1 MYNILYL
8 KSCKRVDILLIGG
21 NMSKITVDINY
32 VKDSLKKIGYIVSDC
47 VERNNNGLNWQLKF
61 SNSGAIVTI
70 YDTNNVK
77 NSVVNGK
84 LEPKKEEGEKDKE
97 EEGEKLKEIVDKIKC
112 KELQIDP
119 LNEEI
124 IKLID
129 KRQEADFY
137 DYKSQWHE
145 KEKIDDLLHDIICLS
160 NNIGNKDAYLIIGV
174 ADNGEVVGIDEG
186 KKTNEIYDFLRSKKF
201 AGDHMP
207 QIEVKRMFY
216 KYKKIDVL
224 VCKSSKYVPFY
235 LVERSNGVHDHQIYT
250 RVGDTNTPINGHA
263 NYSDVEKLWRIHFQ
277 REKE

>member
-1 MYNILYL
+1 
-8 KSCKRVDILLIGG
+8 
-21 NMSKITVDINY
+21 MSKITVDIDY

-47 VERNNNGLNWQLKF
+47 VEGCNNGRNWQLKF
-61 SNSGAIVTI
+61 SNSGAVVTI
-70 YDTNNVK
+70 YDTNNTG

-84 LEPKKEEGEKDKE
+84 LESKEEGKE
-97 EEGEKLKEIVDKIKC
+97 LKEIVDKIKC

-137 DYKSQWHE
+137 DYKRQWHG
-145 KEKIDDLLHDIICLS
+145 KGKMDDLLHDILCLS
-160 NNIGNKDAYLIIGV
+160 NNISNKDAYLIIGV
-174 ADNGEVVGIDEG
+174 ADNGEVVGVKEDEG
-186 KKTNEIYDFLRSKKF
+186 RKTNEIYDLLRGKKF

-207 QIEVKRMFY
+207 QVEVKRILY

-235 LVERSNGVHDHQIYT
+235 LVEECKENCADDKEHANNKKCNHHHIYT
-250 RVGDTNTPINGHA
+250 RVGDTNTPKTGHA
-263 NYSDVEKLWRIHFQ
+263 NYSDVEKLWKIHFQ